1 MDLRRHRGLIHGQVG
16 VDWHVM
22 GIPQLLERVRV
33 HWMTEIVQDHSLIL
47 ALDNVIEAACS
58 ALLFAIFFL
67 VLLIVVVN

>member
-1 MDLRRHRGLIHGQVG
+1 
-16 VDWHVM
+16 M